1 MLYCFIQNVNIATL
15 HYIGSAQ
22 CYIALC
28 RTFIVLYC
36 LYSVHS
42 ATLPY
47 TEWSYCYISF
57 YRTFVVLLC
66 IIQDV
71 HSATVHYTE
80 CSYCYSAFCSVHSA
94 TSNYT

>member
-71 HSATVHYTE
+71 HSIMFMSTAAVQSALHGAAMPAGCYT
-80 CSYCYSAFCSVHSA
+80 
-94 TSNYT
+94 